1 MMRFI
6 YCLFA
11 LAAGVASGST
21 LSAQDKLPDS
31 LVTGAQVTA
40 SSEESNSNNFA
51 RHAIDGLLDTRWCA
65 SSGKP
70 GEWIQIDFGQPQ
82 NLKSLRLHWEGEK
95 TGYRYLVESSPDGT
109 TWKPILDRSKENVV
123 ESRQTL
129 AVDAPETRYLKITYL
144 GSSTGGWG
152 SLREIEASEQ
162 KLPELP
168 KHPPASLNDVV
179 APPEFNVTLFGIP
192 PTVNYPVCLTAA
204 TTGEVFVGV
213 DEQGSVGKD
222 PDGGKILRCLD
233 TDGDGVADKINV
245 FTKVDH
251 PRGLIYDQGTLWVL
265 HPPTLT
271 VFHDDNLDGVADRE
285 ETLITG
291 ISTQDVYSR
300 GADHTTNGIQ
310 LGIDGWIYIAVGD
323 YGVTEAKGKDGTTI
337 SQRGGGVIR
346 IRPDGT
352 EMEIYAWGLRNILD
366 ACIDPMMN
374 IFTRDNTND
383 GGGWDVRLSQI
394 YQTANYGYPSLYIN
408 FPDEIMPP
416 LADYGGGSGCG
427 GLFLDDAR
435 WPAPFNHAL
444 YTADWGRNYVYI
456 HKLTPEGTSHQ
467 IDQKEF
473 VKIPR
478 PTDVDVDGSGRMY
491 ISSWKGGQFKYDG
504 PDIGFVAQLVP
515 KDFEPKPFPNLRELT
530 TPQLIELL
538 AAPDMKHRQ
547 HSQLELLRRGRASET
562 STALLD
568 FIQNPQTPL
577 IGKVAAIYTLKQL

>member
-233 TDGDGVADKINV
+233 TDGDGLAGDVGRRPSPGPAGAGGAARQPECRCRHDGERGDPSPRSAV
-245 FTKVDH
+245 LSTFH
-251 PRGLIYDQGTLWVL
+251 PRAPL
-265 HPPTLT
+265 
-271 VFHDDNLDGVADRE
+271 
-285 ETLITG
+285 
-291 ISTQDVYSR
+291 
-300 GADHTTNGIQ
+300 
-310 LGIDGWIYIAVGD
+310 
-323 YGVTEAKGKDGTTI
+323 
-337 SQRGGGVIR
+337 
-346 IRPDGT
+346 
-352 EMEIYAWGLRNILD
+352 LD
-366 ACIDPMMN
+366 ARSGMPRKGIRKA
-374 IFTRDNTND
+374 FRK
-383 GGGWDVRLSQI
+383 LSFRPEDCQVD
-394 YQTANYGYPSLYIN
+394 LH
-408 FPDEIMPP
+408 
-416 LADYGGGSGCG
+416 
-427 GLFLDDAR
+427 
-435 WPAPFNHAL
+435 HA
-444 YTADWGRNYVYI
+444 
-456 HKLTPEGTSHQ
+456 
-467 IDQKEF
+467 
-473 VKIPR
+473 R
-478 PTDVDVDGSGRMY
+478 PTVR
-491 ISSWKGGQFKYDG
+491 FAR
-504 PDIGFVAQLVP
+504 P
-515 KDFEPKPFPNLRELT
+515 
-530 TPQLIELL
+530 
-538 AAPDMKHRQ
+538 
-547 HSQLELLRRGRASET
+547 
-562 STALLD
+562 
-568 FIQNPQTPL
+568 
-577 IGKVAAIYTLKQL
+577 